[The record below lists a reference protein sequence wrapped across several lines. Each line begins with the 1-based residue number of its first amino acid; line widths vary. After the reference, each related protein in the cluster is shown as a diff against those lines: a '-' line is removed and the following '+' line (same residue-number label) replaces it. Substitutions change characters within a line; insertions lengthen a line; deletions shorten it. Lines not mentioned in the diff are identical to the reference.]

1 LNIKESI
8 PSKQNF
14 DNSDLSKEVI
24 EIEIDRNK
32 NLKCLPDKKS
42 NREIRIYSE
51 TSMMTNSI
59 RRHLPKEDII
69 NKYKNYDSYQ
79 EAVKLLKSIK
89 KYRVPFEKM
98 MLIASI
104 TTEITESVNNFWKD
118 LEKLIP
124 TSLLNI
130 DADQLMTI
138 FIFIIIKSQISEL
151 LVHSKFVKEFTTST
165 TRSTMM
171 GYYYTT
177 LEACLIYISSIN
189 DKSDF
194 LRR

>member
-1 LNIKESI
+1 MNIKESI

-138 FIFIIIKSQISEL
+138 F
-151 LVHSKFVKEFTTST
+151 
-165 TRSTMM
+165 R
-171 GYYYTT
+171 
-177 LEACLIYISSIN
+177 
-189 DKSDF
+189 
-194 LRR
+194 